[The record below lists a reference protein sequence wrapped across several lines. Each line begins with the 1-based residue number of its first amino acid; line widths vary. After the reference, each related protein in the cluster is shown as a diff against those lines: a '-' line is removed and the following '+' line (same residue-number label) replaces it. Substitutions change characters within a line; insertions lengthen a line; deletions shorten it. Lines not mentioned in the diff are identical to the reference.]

1 MKSRVVKSFILLLVG
16 LFSLSAEAKLMSVDE
31 AIEYANKTSI
41 TQFKQ
46 SKMMSPMSIN
56 SKKEV
61 TYNLRHTVK
70 TSGRPTVY
78 VVDKSNGG
86 FMLLAANNDVG
97 NGLLG
102 YVDSG
107 SFNPD
112 SSPDGLQY
120 MLEAFNDAVYYA
132 DILEDKQDKEYSY
145 QKKPAIAPLIVSKWA
160 QTNKFK
166 SYCPDVNGENCYVG
180 CCGVAIGQILNY
192 HRYPESGQG
201 SISYKAARLNRTIE
215 YNFEE
220 NPFKWE
226 NINPNISGPGTEAM
240 WDAVAHL
247 LYASGVACKSN
258 YSTSGTSATL
268 SNVQT
273 AFCNIFGYSYQCQNI
288 SRSWYTNKEW
298 EDIVYNEL
306 FNGRPVLYSG
316 TSETDGGHAFICDGY
331 NNGYFHINWGWWGSG
346 DGYFLLSALDPDHQ
360 SIGFARKESILIGL
374 EPKLENPSYTPT
386 LVVSGDLRFNRES
399 APLSNGGELQIK
411 GTTGIFNQSL
421 YKVEG
426 SFGLKM
432 TNVETSEVLYLQ
444 AKKPSSINPNNLV
457 VSFYIDIENFPNE
470 GTWISTPSFI
480 QDSDS
485 TWYDVNVV
493 KTKEWA
499 YVTESRND
507 SIFFYTQSDAIAN
520 DIIDITQIVALTVPP
535 TTNYFSP
542 MDVELIVDN
551 PTMYRTTKVYTP
563 VLLNNDTIVSRG
575 SMQLVDI
582 EPDESEK
589 VVWKSY
595 WDSEMPSGNYQ
606 IALMDKKGK
615 LSKNRVD
622 IQVEDIGRMSTA
634 AAKIIIY
641 DLSSVHYVE
650 IYDVNGMI
658 VAKGENLKRSLK
670 PGMYVIQYTL
680 SDGTRE
686 IKKIFIN

>member
-1 MKSRVVKSFILLLVG
+1 MKRLKLVVLFVLSVISLVG
-16 LFSLSAEAKLMSVDE
+16 YGRTLSVNE

-41 TQFKQ
+41 AHFKQ
-46 SKMMSPMSIN
+46 SNMMSPMSIN

-61 TYNLRHTVK
+61 TYELKHTIK

-78 VVDKSNGG
+78 VVDKSSGG

-107 SFNPD
+107 SFNSD
-112 SSPDGLQY
+112 SIPEGLQY

-132 DILEDKQDKEYSY
+132 DILEDKQEKKYVY
-145 QKKPAIAPLIVSKWA
+145 QKKPSISPLVISKWS
-160 QTNKFK
+160 QGSKFK
-166 SYCPDVNGENCYVG
+166 KYCPEVNGETCYVG
-180 CCGVAIGQILNY
+180 CSAVAVGQILNY
-192 HRYPESGQG
+192 HRYPEHGKG
-201 SISYKAARLNRTIE
+201 SISYKASRLNRTIE

-226 NINPNISGPGTEAM
+226 NINPNLTEPGTEAM
-240 WDAVAHL
+240 WDAVAQL

-258 YSTSGTSATL
+258 YSLSGTSSTI
-268 SNVQT
+268 SNMQT
-273 AFCNIFGYSYQCQNI
+273 SLCNIFEYSYQCQNI

-316 TSETDGGHAFICDGY
+316 VSETDGGHAFICDGY
-331 NNGYFHINWGWWGSG
+331 NNGYFHINWGWWGAY
-346 DGYFLLSALDPDHQ
+346 DGYFLLSALDPNHQ
-360 SIGFARKESILIGL
+360 SIGFSRKESILIGL
-374 EPKLENPSYTPT
+374 EPKLDNPSYTPT
-386 LVVSGDLRFNRES
+386 LVVSGDLRFNKTAES
-399 APLSNGGELQIK
+399 LNSGGELQIK

-432 TNVETSEVLYLQ
+432 TNIETNDVVYIQ
-444 AKKPSSINPNNLV
+444 AKKPSSINPNNV
-457 VSFYIDIENFPNE
+457 VISYYIDIENLPKE
-470 GTWISTPSFI
+470 GTWVTTPSFI

-499 YVTESRND
+499 YVTESKND
-507 SIFFYTQSDAIAN
+507 SIYFYTQSDAIVN
-520 DIIDITQIVALTVPP
+520 DIIDITQIVDLTVPP

-542 MDVELIVDN
+542 MDIELVVDN
-551 PTMYRTTKVYTP
+551 MSMYKTTKVYTP
-563 VLLNNDTIVSRG
+563 VLLNNDTIVSKG

-582 EPDESEK
+582 EPYESER
-589 VVWKSY
+589 VVWKNY
-595 WDSEMPSGNYQ
+595 WDVEIPSGRYQ
-606 IALMDKKGK
+606 VSLMDRKGK

-622 IQVEDIGRMSTA
+622 IQVEDIGRMGTA

-641 DLSSVHYVE
+641 DISSSHYVE
-650 IYDVNGMI
+650 IYDVNGML
-658 VAKGENLKRSLK
+658 VAKGENIKRNLK
-670 PGMYVIQYTL
+670 PGLYIIQYSL
-680 SDGTRE
+680 SDSTKE
-686 IKKIFIN
+686 IKKIMIN